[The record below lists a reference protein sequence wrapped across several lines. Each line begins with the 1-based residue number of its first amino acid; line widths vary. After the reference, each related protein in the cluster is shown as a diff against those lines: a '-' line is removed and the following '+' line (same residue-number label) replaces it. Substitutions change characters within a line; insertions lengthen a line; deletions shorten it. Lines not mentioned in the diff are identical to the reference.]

1 MPHPASSSSSGPDG
15 PGECSRRWPPETTPA
30 LVNRLRNGPPRW
42 SPFRL
47 RRVGEAGN
55 GIEFFVHHE
64 DARRAQPGWRPREL
78 TPDVDQLVWSRT
90 RRMAGIVLR
99 KMPAGVEL
107 VRTGTGERHMARAA
121 KAGQPVMTLS
131 GSASELLLYL
141 YGRRTPR
148 TKATRRTDPPR
159 KETSTNGIGGR
170 SWSFRIGL
178 RHVTRGSVLRAENAK
193 RRRHMVALDHQRA
206 APAKATTRHALVE
219 REGDTDALDA
229 VDKA

>member
-1 MPHPASSSSSGPDG
+1 MTELARDERAALCDLLDRLGPDAPTLCEG
-15 PGECSRRWPPETTPA
+15 WLTRDLAAHLVLREARPDAAPGIVIGFWSGWTKMVQEALAAGDYAR

-64 DARRAQPGWRPREL
+64 DARRAQPGWRPRQL

-121 KAGQPVMTLS
+121 TAGQPVMTLS

-141 YGRRTPR
+141 YGRR
-148 TKATRRTDPPR
+148 D
-159 KETSTNGIGGR
+159 
-170 SWSFRIGL
+170 
-178 RHVTRGSVLRAENAK
+178 
-193 RRRHMVALDHQRA
+193 
-206 APAKATTRHALVE
+206 HALVE